1 MDEQSKE
8 MDNKALSAIIL
19 NLSDEVLH
27 EIAQ

>member
-19 NLSDEVLH
+19 NLSHEVLH